1 MVHAR
6 IQKMGLLRILKEAL
20 SKVWQQ
26 EAAPRDAVED
36 GPEEGLGVS
45 AKDDKTS
52 SDHRQHYVGDGR
64 AVVPRNVS
72 VNQDT
77 QPLTQGVVPTLRSD
91 NNNVPPPQF
100 NSTFGLQN
108 VEDSTAA
115 ESSRMS
121 GTWSSGVV
129 PAWPPSNTTFIDPF
143 MSAKA
148 AAVPY
153 FIQWD
158 GLSKAPTS
166 WEFADEMNAMT
177 LSLSLEDKAL
187 KGGALMQEFFNSSLV
202 SISSLHITIYLSF

>member
-1 MVHAR
+1 
-6 IQKMGLLRILKEAL
+6 MGLLRILKAINVQHIVLWGLYLLLLALIGDRLVFDPGGKIVATSGLIRATRLQEAL

-26 EAAPRDAVED
+26 EAAPRAAIEN
-36 GPEEGLGVS
+36 GTEEGPS
-45 AKDDKTS
+45 DS
-52 SDHRQHYVGDGR
+52 SYHRQHYVGDGR

-129 PAWPPSNTTFIDPF
+129 PAWTPSNITFVDQF
-143 MSAKA
+143 VSAE
-148 AAVPY
+148 AAV
-153 FIQWD
+153 
-158 GLSKAPTS
+158 
-166 WEFADEMNAMT
+166 
-177 LSLSLEDKAL
+177 
-187 KGGALMQEFFNSSLV
+187 V
-202 SISSLHITIYLSF
+202 